1 MPARPEDLLTL
12 VCARCSASV
21 LQGSTDLV
29 TTSEVMTLTTQPIAL
44 PVVLVLFFVALI
56 AGAVGALV
64 VVFFVVRYVHGGLY
78 PFFFYC

>member
-1 MPARPEDLLTL
+1 MHVALPP
-12 VCARCSASV
+12 V
-21 LQGSTDLV
+21 LQGSTALV

-64 VVFFVVRYVHGGLY
+64 VVFFVVRYVHGRLY
-78 PFFFYC
+78 PFFFYW